1 MPLPI
6 GKTPITSQWV
16 YKVKLKVDGQVDKL
30 KARLVARGFEQEQ
43 GVDYQETV
51 APTVKSVTII
61 LEIFIATKAC
71 GSLNTWTLK

>member
-6 GKTPITSQWV
+6 GTTPITSQWV

-61 LEIFIATKAC
+61 LVIFIATKAC
-71 GSLNTWTLK
+71 GH

>member
-6 GKTPITSQWV
+6 GMTPITSQWV

-61 LEIFIATKAC
+61 LVIFIATKAC
-71 GSLNTWTLK
+71 GH